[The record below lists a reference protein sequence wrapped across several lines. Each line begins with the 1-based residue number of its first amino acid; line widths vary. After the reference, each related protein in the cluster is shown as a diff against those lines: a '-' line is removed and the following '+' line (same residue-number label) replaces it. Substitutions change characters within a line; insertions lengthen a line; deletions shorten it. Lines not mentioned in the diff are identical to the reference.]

1 MWLDGHRPVL
11 KPGTAPT
18 YESLLRSRI
27 LPTFARK
34 QTPYRA
40 RTGENSG

>member
-27 LPTFARK
+27 LPMFAP
-34 QTPYRA
+34 QADIQSPY
-40 RTGENSG
+40 G